1 MFFVVPIL
9 LTLLMFRELRMELGL
24 PSFSLQDVTYPNFFP
39 SPPTEQ
45 LDDTGSRVWYFYLAE
60 ISVRR
65 LSLRILRYFFEN
77 QTDGAF
83 PHIHQ
88 MVESSV
94 EFETQAAKW
103 YAIALIIPYLVLTC

>member
-1 MFFVVPIL
+1 
-9 LTLLMFRELRMELGL
+9 MELGL

-77 QTDGAF
+77 QIDGAF
-83 PHIHQ
+83 PHIHK

-94 EFETQAAKW
+94 EFENQAAKW
-103 YAIALIIPYLVLTC
+103 YVSTSTSNTAPFVSSY